1 MKKNNIYIHIS
12 GLTSAINIHDDRVHC
27 CGIVRAKK
35 ISFRQKKKNNRSLF
49 HHAYKYVI

>member
-35 ISFRQKKKNNRSLF
+35 ISFRQKKKKQSELISSRL
-49 HHAYKYVI
+49 